1 MAESYL
7 STSLS
12 ADEPA
17 ETDNTR
23 PHSVKQQPWYRR
35 MNHSKGLLL
44 FVVSMAQ
51 LLDAINISSVNIA
64 LPSIEKEVHYEKNQ
78 LQWVIS
84 AYALTY
90 AGFLLVGGR
99 MGDLFGHRRI
109 FLTGTLWFAI
119 WSLVSGFAR
128 DPIFMSIARA
138 IQGVGAGLTIPSA
151 LAILTTTFPLGPER
165 TFALSMFGGAG
176 IFGQTLGV
184 LLGGVFDATIGWPW
198 IFYITA
204 IISASISLMGFFVI
218 TKTND
223 KARTV
228 ETRIDYLGVF
238 LFMIGIIMVVYYLT
252 ESVSA
257 GWASAKTLAPFLVGL
272 FLLAIFVVWEW
283 RIDYSIMPFHIWRS
297 RRFYS
302 SVFIIACLAGVYNTM
317 IFFSSLTLQNVLHYS
332 PIITACCYIVH
343 GVGLAVGLYSAT
355 RLFPYVRTKIITL
368 IGWFLIAASSVLFA
382 QIVPG
387 STYWQWAFPALILN
401 CIGLAP
407 TWISCQVNATAD
419 AANEDQGVV
428 GAVFSVAMQIGGP
441 IGLAISTIIQQSFDR
456 PSEGTEGQMAGYRA
470 AFYTFGVF
478 SGVGFILS
486 LLLAS
491 NQDPPEFSGLAE
503 EEREGLEAIE
513 GGEIAQSHGKPEIG
527 DSVMNSSIL
536 SVSTTVIEDD
546 KTMPRSR

>member
-1 MAESYL
+1 
-7 STSLS
+7 
-12 ADEPA
+12 
-17 ETDNTR
+17 
-23 PHSVKQQPWYRR
+23 
-35 MNHSKGLLL
+35 
-44 FVVSMAQ
+44 MAQ

-64 LPSIEKEVHYEKNQ
+64 LPSIKEEAGFEENQ

-109 FLTGTLWFAI
+109 FLTGTLWFSI
-119 WSLVSGFAR
+119 WSLISGFAR
-128 DPIFMSIARA
+128 NPYFMSIARA

-204 IISASISLMGFFVI
+204 IISAGISLLGFLVI
-218 TKTND
+218 TKAND
-223 KARTV
+223 KASSTQ
-228 ETRIDYLGVF
+228 TRVDYIGVF
-238 LFMIGIIMVVYYLT
+238 LFMIGIVTVVYYLT

-257 GWASAKTLAPFLVGL
+257 GWASAKTLAPFLAGIV
-272 FLLAIFVVWEW
+272 LLLIFFFWER
-283 RIDYSIMPFHIWRS
+283 RIDYAIMPFHIWRS

-302 SVFIIACLAGVYNTM
+302 SVVVITCLAGVYYTM
-317 IFFSSLTLQNVLHYS
+317 IVFSSFTFQKVLGYS
-332 PIITACCYIVH
+332 PIITACCYLVH
-343 GVGLAVGLYSAT
+343 GLGLAVGLFTAT
-355 RLFPYVRTKIITL
+355 RLFPYVRTKIIAL
-368 IGWFLIAASSVLFA
+368 IGWTLIAASSVLFA

-428 GAVFSVAMQIGGP
+428 GAVFSVALQIGGP
-441 IGLAISTIIQQSFDR
+441 IGLAVSTIIQHSFDR
-456 PSEGTEGQMAGYRA
+456 SSSEGLEGLMAGYRA

-478 SGVGFILS
+478 SGVGFVLS

-491 NQDPPEFSGLAE
+491 NQDPPEFTGLAE

-513 GGEIAQSHGKPEIG
+513 GGDIAQGHGKEEVG

-536 SVSTTVIEDD
+536 SVSTTVLEDD
-546 KTMPRSR
+546 KGMPRSS